1 MKKFTREA
9 GIAAPFPQADINTD
23 AILPA
28 QWMRSTSTDL
38 GDGLFG
44 RWRYDPKGKEVPD
57 FILNRT
63 PYRQAKIIVGGPN
76 FGCGSSRESAVWAL
90 QGFGIRSV
98 IAPSFGDIF
107 FENSF
112 KNGLLPIVLSE
123 AEVGELLNFLTTTND
138 PSLTIDLENS
148 RIETPQGRAIPFAI
162 SAARR
167 TALLEGLDEI
177 GQTLR
182 HEAEIAAFQARD
194 CVTRPWIH
202 HRSRGLIEKARG

>member
-1 MKKFTREA
+1 MKKFKRETGVA
-9 GIAAPFPQADINTD
+9 VSFPQANIDTD

-44 RWRYDPKGKEVPD
+44 RRRYDADGKEVPG
-57 FILNRT
+57 FILNRM
-63 PYRQAKIIVGGPN
+63 PYRHAKILVGGPN

-90 QGFGIRSV
+90 QSFGIRSV
-98 IAPSFGDIF
+98 IASSFGDIF

-112 KNGLLPIVLSE
+112 KNGLLPVLLPQE
-123 AEVGELLNFLTTTND
+123 EVSELLSYLSTTND
-138 PSLTIDLENS
+138 PSLTIDLENCTV
-148 RIETPQGRAIPFAI
+148 ETPQGRTISFAI
-162 SAARR
+162 SGARR

-182 HEAEIAAFQARD
+182 HENEIAAFETRD
-194 CVTRPWIH
+194 RAMRPWIH
-202 HRSRGLIEKARG
+202 RRASGLIEKARG